1 MRICDRCKGRPI
13 RTTILDKKSGSE
25 FDLCES
31 CLDEFNEF
39 LAEEPEA
46 GKKPKRRKLKDAS
59 E

>member
-31 CLDEFNEF
+31 CLDE
-39 LAEEPEA
+39 LKSQRRA
-46 GKKPKRRKLKDAS
+46 KSPKGGN
-59 E
+59 